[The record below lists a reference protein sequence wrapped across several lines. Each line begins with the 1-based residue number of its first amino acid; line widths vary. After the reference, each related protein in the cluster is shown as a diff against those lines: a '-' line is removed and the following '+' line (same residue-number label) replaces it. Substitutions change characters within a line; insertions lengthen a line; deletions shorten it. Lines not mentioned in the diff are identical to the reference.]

1 MGGSVMASII
11 NATTTGIT
19 VTGDN
24 SGQLTLSAN
33 GSTALT
39 ANTTGYLNFA
49 KQPTIGGSEWP
60 AFSVFKSG
68 SDQTLSDGTFTKVTF
83 ATETFDTNN
92 NFASSTF
99 TPTVAGY
106 YQFTYAAQLFASAGT
121 NMLIT
126 IYKNGSEYA
135 RGTQINLASGN
146 LNLIQLNATNIIYC
160 NGSTDYIEIYAYIVA
175 SASRL
180 VAASS
185 ATYFA
190 GCLLRGA

>member
-11 NATTTGIT
+11 NATTTGLT
-19 VTGDN
+19 VTPDN

-33 GSTALT
+33 GVTALT
-39 ANTTGYLNFA
+39 ANTAGNINFA
-49 KQPTIGGSEWP
+49 KQPTIGGVEWP
-60 AFSVFKSG
+60 AFSAYKSG

-106 YQFTYAAQLFASAGT
+106 YQFTYAAQLFANAGT

>member
-33 GSTALT
+33 GVTALT
-39 ANTTGYLNFA
+39 ANTAGNINFA
-49 KQPTIGGSEWP
+49 KQPTIGGVEWP
-60 AFSVFKSG
+60 AFSAYKSG

-106 YQFTYAAQLFASAGT
+106 YQFTYAAQLFANAGT